1 MRTVRPEA
9 SDWRVVGRIDCPNAR
24 EGSLMARILYSSTY
38 GSDDPTRASLPF
50 HMAMGA
56 IEAGHEPE
64 IALIAEATYLMK
76 DTVADTIQGVG
87 MPSLKDLLAHA
98 VEHKVPIHV

>member
-1 MRTVRPEA
+1 MGKV
-9 SDWRVVGRIDCPNAR
+9 
-24 EGSLMARILYSSTY
+24 LYSSTY

-50 HMAMGA
+50 HMALGA

-87 MPSLKDLLAHA
+87 MPSLKELLAK
-98 VEHKVPIHV
+98 VIENKVPIHV

>member
-1 MRTVRPEA
+1 MGKV
-9 SDWRVVGRIDCPNAR
+9 
-24 EGSLMARILYSSTY
+24 LYSSTY

-50 HMAMGA
+50 HMALGA

-76 DTVADTIQGVG
+76 DTVAETIQGVG
-87 MPSLKDLLAHA
+87 MPSLKELLAK
-98 VEHKVPIHV
+98 VIENKVPIHV